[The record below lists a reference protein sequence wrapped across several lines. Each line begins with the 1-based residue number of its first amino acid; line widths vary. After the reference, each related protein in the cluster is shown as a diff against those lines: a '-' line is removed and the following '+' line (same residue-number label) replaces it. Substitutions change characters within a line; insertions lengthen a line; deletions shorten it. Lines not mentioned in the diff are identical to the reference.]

1 MMGCDMITQLRL
13 KELFHYSETT
23 GLFTRI
29 KQVTRRKVGEI
40 AGTPHKRGYIHIGV
54 DRKYYKAHRLAW
66 LYVYGH
72 FPELN
77 IDHINRDCSDNR
89 ICNLRLATQKQNCEN
104 ISPRKDNTSGYRG
117 VHWHEAAKK
126 WRASISHN
134 KKRMIVG
141 MFDSKEEAGLA
152 ARLKREELFTHV
164 EKT

>member
-1 MMGCDMITQLRL
+1 MITQLRL
-13 KELFHYSETT
+13 KELFSYNEET

-29 KQVTRRKVGEI
+29 KQVAKFKVGSKV
-40 AGTPHKRGYIHIGV
+40 GSTHKRGYIYIGV
-54 DRKYYKAHRLAW
+54 DRKSYKAHRLAW
-66 LYVYGH
+66 LYVYGK
-72 FPELN
+72 FPELG
-77 IDHINRDCSDNR
+77 IDHINRNCSDNR

-141 MFDSKEEAGLA
+141 MFNSKEEAGLA

-164 EKT
+164 EKTT

>member
-1 MMGCDMITQLRL
+1 MITQLRL
-13 KELFHYSETT
+13 KELFHYSEDT

-29 KQVTRRKVGEI
+29 KQVSGFKVGSKV
-40 AGTPHKRGYIHIGV
+40 GTTHKRGYIHIGV

-66 LYVYGH
+66 LYVYGS

-89 ICNLRLATQKQNCEN
+89 ISNLRLATQKQNCEN

-134 KKRMIVG
+134 KQRMTVG

-152 ARLKREELFTHV
+152 AKLKREELFTHV